1 MKREASLGQS
11 CPVLGEAGGGSAGKK
26 LPDRLKTPGGWVTR
40 VSYIFTGS
48 PFKKK
53 GNILSPKGRLEGA
66 QEGNICLLAVLS
78 DKMNPEISV
87 IPRALFLT
95 CSENAK
101 HL

>member
-26 LPDRLKTPGGWVTR
+26 LPDRLKTPGGSQEFLIFLQVLPLRKKVTFYHR
-40 VSYIFTGS
+40 KGGW
-48 PFKKK
+48 KKHK
-53 GNILSPKGRLEGA
+53 KA
-66 QEGNICLLAVLS
+66 NICLLAVLS

-87 IPRALFLT
+87 ISRALFLK